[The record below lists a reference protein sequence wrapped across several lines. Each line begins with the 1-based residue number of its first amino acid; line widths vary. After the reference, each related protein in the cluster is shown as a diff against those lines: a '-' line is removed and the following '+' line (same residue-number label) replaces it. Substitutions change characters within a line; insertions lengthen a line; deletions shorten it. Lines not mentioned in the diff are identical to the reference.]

1 MLNIKIDKIIKSRRR
16 TFSIEIKKDG
26 SVILRAPHR
35 ATGVDMKK
43 VIDDKQDWICKT
55 QKKILDKYSK
65 VKPKEFKNGEEFLF
79 LGEKIKLLI
88 DEKISTTMFIP
99 EDGFFMPAFCEEK
112 SKSIFLEWYK
122 SKAFEVINE
131 RVKYYSE
138 IHGFKCA
145 KIRISNAER
154 IWGSCA
160 ASGNISFS
168 WRLIMAPLPVI
179 DYVVAHELAH
189 LAHRD
194 HSRRF
199 WGKVAEIIPDFKK
212 RRKWLKENEHLFI
225 L

>member
-26 SVILRAPHR
+26 SVILRAPKR
-35 ATGVDMKK
+35 ATGEDMKK
-43 VIDDKQDWICKT
+43 VIDNKRDWICKT

-65 VKPKEFKNGEEFLF
+65 VTPKEFKNGEEFLF
-79 LGEKIKLLI
+79 LGEKINLLI

-99 EDGFFMPAFCEEK
+99 DDGFFMPAFCEEK
-112 SKSIFLEWYK
+112 AKNVFLEWYK
-122 SKAFEVINE
+122 NKAFEVINE
-131 RVKYYSE
+131 RVKYYSG
-138 IHGFKCA
+138 IFGFKYA
-145 KIRISNAER
+145 KIRISNAEK
-154 IWGSCA
+154 IWGSCSA
-160 ASGNISFS
+160 KGNISFS

-189 LAHRD
+189 LEQRN